1 MLPKKRQRLS
11 ISDETNQNMLKKRG
25 SLVET
30 KNQRKTRYR
39 SCFIVGPR
47 NLQKINLVNELDYFK
62 LFWTK
67 DILEHKSNGTSNKK
81 FKDGGDMGDSKH
93 LRYLFSHK
101 HRKCTQAVFLS
112 LPKISVP
119 NA

>member
-62 LFWTK
+62 LFWTN
-67 DILEHKSNGTSNKK
+67 DILEHTSNGTSKKLSEDGLQTVSLEEMNK
-81 FKDGGDMGDSKH
+81 
-93 LRYLFSHK
+93 YLAIEL
-101 HRKCTQAVFLS
+101 TLWD
-112 LPKISVP
+112 L
-119 NA
+119 